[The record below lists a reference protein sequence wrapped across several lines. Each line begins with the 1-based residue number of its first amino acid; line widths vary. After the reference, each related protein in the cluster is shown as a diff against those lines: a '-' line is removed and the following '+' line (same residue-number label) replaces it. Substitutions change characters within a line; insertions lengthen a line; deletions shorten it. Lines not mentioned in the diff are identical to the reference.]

1 MVKKDYVKKT
11 EKGDDVTRFWYTLKN
26 LDPMVKCSPCKWVSQ
41 ICMKYKFWSLD
52 RFLEEHMLQHG
63 RAQVV
68 SPSSFWM
75 FPKFEDQFIP
85 HSQLARR
92 MGLL

>member
-41 ICMKYKFWSLD
+41 ICMKYKLWSLD
-52 RFLEEHMLQHG
+52 RFLVEHMLQHG

-68 SPSSFWM
+68 LALRHCGCSQNLKINL
-75 FPKFEDQFIP
+75 FPIA
-85 HSQLARR
+85 S
-92 MGLL
+92 